1 MNPPGDGQIDQE
13 QRDEIADLFTTYGGQ
28 VWRAVLAASGGRP
41 DVADDVTA
49 EAFAEYIRR
58 RDGVRDPL
66 AYVFR
71 VAYRLAAKELRRER
85 QQVALAAGADPHT
98 APVVAS
104 VLTGE
109 LTEALLGISIEQRF
123 VVVLHYFLDLPV
135 SEIARLTGSSTTAV
149 KVRLH
154 RARRQLRSALPNW
167 EATDA

>member
-1 MNPPGDGQIDQE
+1 MNPPGDGQIHQE
-13 QRDEIADLFTTYGGQ
+13 QRDEIADLFTAHGGQ

-41 DVADDVTA
+41 DIADDVTA
-49 EAFAEYIRR
+49 EAFSEYIRR

-71 VAYRLAAKELRRER
+71 VAYRLVAKELRRDR
-85 QQVALAAGADPHT
+85 QHVELADGAGTPA
-98 APVVAS
+98 APVVES

-149 KVRLH
+149 RVRLH
-154 RARRQLRSALPNW
+154 RARHQLRSALPDW
-167 EATDA
+167 EVTDA